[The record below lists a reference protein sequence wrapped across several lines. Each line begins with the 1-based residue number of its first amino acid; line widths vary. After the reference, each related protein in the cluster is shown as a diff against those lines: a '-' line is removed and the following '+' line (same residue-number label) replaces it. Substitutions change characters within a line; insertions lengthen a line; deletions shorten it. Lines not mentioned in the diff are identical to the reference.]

1 MLEMINVHAAKTNL
15 SKLLARVANGEDI
28 VIAKDG
34 TPVAK
39 LVPYAS
45 ASSPRPLG
53 VFAGKVWM
61 SDDVLETPTW
71 LLDAFE
77 GVGGELPPPP
87 AARAPRRERTSRV
100 AESGA
105 IPFAPAP
112 KRRKR

>member
-1 MLEMINVHAAKTNL
+1 MLEMMNVHAAKTNL
-15 SKLLARVANGEDI
+15 SKLLARVANGEEI

-61 SDDVLETPTW
+61 SDDVLETPAW

-77 GVGGELPPPP
+77 GVGGELPPPR
-87 AARAPRRERTSRV
+87 AARVPNHDRTSRV
-100 AESGA
+100 AEPGA
-105 IPFAPAP
+105 SPFAPGP